1 MHIVLAHALRHI
13 GVVFIL
19 SGHHSHRTD
28 TLAGTQAD
36 QHIAF
41 FDLTAEAG
49 QRTFVI
55 AAKLERRIGQI
66 GLANITHLVPAD
78 TGFTMLEAVASGA
91 PVATSL
97 LDGNLPDGRVFL
109 QPQFLLKHRVAT
121 GIQTQLDKHT
131 LGHIV
136 SQRSTRVTLAV
147 RWQSPQPLD
156 EILVAEA
163 LVEGHKTHSLSGHK
177 AVEPHL

>member
-1 MHIVLAHALRHI
+1 
-13 GVVFIL
+13 
-19 SGHHSHRTD
+19 
-28 TLAGTQAD
+28 
-36 QHIAF
+36 
-41 FDLTAEAG
+41 
-49 QRTFVI
+49 
-55 AAKLERRIGQI
+55 
-66 GLANITHLVPAD
+66 
-78 TGFTMLEAVASGA
+78 MLEAVASGA

-163 LVEGHKTHSLSGHK
+163 LVEGDEANALLRNELIEMPLALLTRQRQELRRENFQRRVDCFVGLAGARR
-177 AVEPHL
+177 AVEDLIERCYLPLTTWS